1 MNAIGQKNKK
11 EEIKAKKEAVA
22 KVKKEN
28 KEADAKVKK
37 EKKEEITAKKE
48 EEAKTNKEIKAKKET
63 KTDIKIKPNN
73 TNIMM
78 TTFIKQ
84 DFRRNVLE
92 NTQNEDKILF
102 NNEYVLSKIEINK
115 HTKNARIIQEMKQ
128 IEPLLS
134 DDILLQ
140 LYTKSISIHQGNV
153 QCNGAFLE
161 NDILGVFLN
170 EQNISNRKQVTINK
184 EGIIVGFNERKDKCY
199 HIVDF
204 VIGDDIKIGES
215 IKKYKVISCKTTC
228 RERWT
233 QDDWTYTF
241 APQKY
246 ILLTISNDY
255 PTSLRFRE
263 GSNRKIITCTPKK
276 KDDRIYKL
284 NFENLIHE
292 L

>member
-11 EEIKAKKEAVA
+11 EEIKANKEAV
-22 KVKKEN
+22 
-28 KEADAKVKK
+28 AKVKK

>member
-1 MNAIGQKNKK
+1 MNEIGQKNKK
-11 EEIKAKKEAVA
+11 EEIKANKEAV
-22 KVKKEN
+22 
-28 KEADAKVKK
+28 AKVKK